1 MLYTSSLAHIQKVPT
16 KMKQYF
22 IISGHGND
30 DVAPDKRDTEL
41 YNKGKITAKGFAL
54 NYDVKLRSKAAQGWM
69 ERVSIEASHEDVVLV
84 GEEDQAET
92 SPRKMLAEMMYSMF
106 GGRNNFR
113 YAGEL

>member
-1 MLYTSSLAHIQKVPT
+1 VLYTSSLAQTEKIPT

-22 IISGHGND
+22 IISSHGND
-30 DVAPDKRDTEL
+30 EVVPDKRDTEL
-41 YNKGKITAKGFAL
+41 YNMGKITAKGFAL
-54 NYDVKLRSKAAQGWM
+54 NYDVKLRSKAAQEWM
-69 ERVSIEASHEDVVLV
+69 ERVSTEASHEDIILV
-84 GEEDQAET
+84 GEEDQVET